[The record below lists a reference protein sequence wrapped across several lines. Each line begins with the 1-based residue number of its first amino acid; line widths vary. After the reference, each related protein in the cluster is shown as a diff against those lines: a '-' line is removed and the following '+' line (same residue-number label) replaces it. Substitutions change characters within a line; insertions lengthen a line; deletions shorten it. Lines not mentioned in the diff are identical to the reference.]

1 MRTIFVHIY
10 SSLLTA
16 VYVATKVVALVDDK
30 TSFALLFLL
39 VSIGGSI

>member
-1 MRTIFVHIY
+1 MHIY

-16 VYVATKVVALVDDK
+16 VYIATKVVTLVDDK

-39 VSIGGSI
+39 ISIGGSI